1 MLGFLFVGI
10 VIGVVGYAFVA
21 FIKPL
26 LNKPA
31 PDSTS
36 ENL

>member
-1 MLGFLFVGI
+1 MLGFLFVGT
-10 VIGVVGYAFVA
+10 VIGMVGYAFVA

-26 LNKPA
+26 LKKPA
-31 PDSTS
+31 PDSTP

>member
-1 MLGFLFVGI
+1 MLGFLVVGI

-21 FIKPL
+21 LVKPL
-26 LNKPA
+26 FKKPA